1 MTTSAKNVVAHLQ
14 NVGNYLINPNNY
26 DDNNYDDNNY
36 GEVTQSKSLSH
47 GSDFYKFQMSLKNR
61 TVEGFN
67 GQDTLTHASQSVLSK
82 THIST
87 AQQNK
92 LAGLKAEY
100 VLNQTSYNSL
110 INNISPSDAD
120 NSAKFAQLTQLETT
134 LDRLVQKI
142 NNLNNRINKNV
153 DSVNNQILSN
163 SIARE
168 EYVDDITSNNTNKS
182 NMLDLSNNIQ
192 NMLNDSDITTLQK
205 NYSYILVSILAA
217 ASIIVAMN
225 VIKNN

>member
-26 DDNNYDDNNY
+26 DDNNYGDNNY

-87 AQQNK
+87 AQQTE
-92 LAGLKAEY
+92 LTRLKAEY
-100 VLNQTSYNSL
+100 ALNQTSYNSL
-110 INNISPSDAD
+110 INTISPSGAD
-120 NSAKFAQLTQLETT
+120 NSAKIRQLTQLETT
-134 LDRLVQKI
+134 LDLLVQKI
-142 NNLNNRINKNV
+142 NTLNNSINKNITR
-153 DSVNNQILSN
+153 VNDQITSN

-168 EYVDDITSNNTNKS
+168 EYVDDITSNNTNES
-182 NMLDLSNNIQ
+182 NMLDISNNIQ
-192 NMLNDSDITTLQK
+192 NMLHDSDITTLQK
-205 NYSYILVSILAA
+205 NYSYIFVSILAA
-217 ASIIVAMN
+217 ASILVAMN
-225 VIKNN
+225 VVKNN